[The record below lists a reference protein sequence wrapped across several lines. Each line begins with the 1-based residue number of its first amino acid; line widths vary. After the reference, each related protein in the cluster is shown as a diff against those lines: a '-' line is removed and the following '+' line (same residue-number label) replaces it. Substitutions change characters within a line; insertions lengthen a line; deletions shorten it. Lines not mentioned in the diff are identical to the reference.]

1 MPRRC
6 GWDWVR
12 LIGARETTRAH
23 GLFGSRGLARPTG
36 RVCCGRV
43 RWRRSFRRA
52 RLQENPAAASRS
64 RCDQN
69 TEPDDDDCRYQKQ
82 IGRHPR
88 EHAGPPQRQRGTCN
102 QREVSDQV
110 DVNEAQEGNQERQ
123 KGKGKSEK
131 GRADGNWV
139 LPSALCPLPYADR
152 YRYCVNRTV
161 KAARRLRR
169 RVSSRLLSYF
179 GRSSP

>member
-12 LIGARETTRAH
+12 LIGARETTRAR
-23 GLFGSRGLARPTG
+23 GLFGSRRAGPTD
-36 RVCCGRV
+36 RVCVLRGRV

-123 KGKGKSEK
+123 KGKGKRE
-131 GRADGNWV
+131 GQMAIGFCP
-139 LPSALCPLPYADR
+139 LPSALCPTRIAIATASTGR
-152 YRYCVNRTV
+152 S
-161 KAARRLRR
+161 RR
-169 RVSSRLLSYF
+169 RVD
-179 GRSSP
+179 